1 MLSKCNSND
10 EIKRDSWFD
19 VLMGRR
25 WFFLDAWCRQ
35 LCTVVWYFPHVEIR
49 SSLAMTSF
57 EVSIFPL
64 FTEESFQASSSQRLF
79 GRRGRRNFRGAF
91 WSSYFMMSVSWS
103 FRKIAT
109 FLCWDHQALDDL
121 GQRNRFMIRQSTS
134 TSVSTL
140 SASTV
145 ARITERCVCQARGHQ
160 FCRPVEGYS

>member
-109 FLCWDHQALDDL
+109 FFVLRSSGSWWFRATKQIHDPPKYINFCVDIIRIHGSQDYRALCMS
-121 GQRNRFMIRQSTS
+121 G
-134 TSVSTL
+134 
-140 SASTV
+140 
-145 ARITERCVCQARGHQ
+145 
-160 FCRPVEGYS
+160 